1 MIVGAGL
8 MGRWHAH
15 AIHAIGQRV
24 NTIVDDDIGRATA
37 LAEKYGAIA
46 TTNIESAFAE
56 HPIAVHIC
64 TPPATHAK
72 LAAKA
77 IAAKTNV
84 LIEKPFAPSLAETTT
99 LLALAKAAGV
109 IACPVHQLVFQRGTR
124 AALDRLAE
132 FGPLLHAD
140 FVACT
145 AGADQARELRAQLAI
160 EILPHPLSVLQR
172 FLAGSLGAAKWHATS
187 PSTGEVRIA
196 GEYGPVTFGILITTA
211 GRPTRNTARF
221 IGERG
226 TMHLDFFH
234 GFSTFERPSVSRT
247 RKAARPFAVS
257 TGMFAGAA
265 ANLARRAAAGE
276 PAYPGLR
283 DLVRE
288 FYRAID
294 LGEGSPISPD
304 DVRDLSR
311 AMELL
316 SDLLS

>member
-1 MIVGAGL
+1 

-15 AIHAIGQRV
+15 AIHAIGLKV
-24 NTIVDDDIGRATA
+24 NAIVDDDIGRATA

-46 TTNIESAFAE
+46 STDMESAFAQ

-64 TPPATHAK
+64 TPPASHAEV
-72 LAAKA
+72 AAKV

-84 LIEKPFAPSLAETTT
+84 LIEKPFAQSLAETTT

-140 FVACT
+140 FIACS

-160 EILPHPLSVLQR
+160 DILPHPLSVLQR
-172 FLAGSLGAAKWHATS
+172 FLAGSLDAAKWHATS
-187 PSTGEVRIA
+187 PSSGEVRIA
-196 GEYGPVTFGILITTA
+196 GECGPVTVGILISTG
-211 GRPTRNTARF
+211 GRPTRNTARL
-221 IGERG
+221 IGEHG

-234 GFSTFERPSVSRT
+234 GFSTFERPGVSRT

-257 TGMFAGAA
+257 AGMFAGAA
-265 ANLARRAAAGE
+265 SNLARRALAGE

-283 DLVRE
+283 DLVRA
-288 FYRAID
+288 FYGAVDR
-294 LGEGSPISPD
+294 GESSPISAD

-311 AMELL
+311 AAELL
-316 SDLLS
+316 SGLLS